1 MTPVQML
8 IAIAKAFGI
17 SVDVLR
23 SFDQRKSIRIRR
35 SLAMLTIR
43 QNTELSFPEIARL
56 FRRLNHTT
64 VLASCQ
70 SGELYRAEYP
80 ELAEAAVRAVRPI
93 ARTA

>member
-64 VLASCQ
+64 VLAS
-70 SGELYRAEYP
+70 
-80 ELAEAAVRAVRPI
+80 
-93 ARTA
+93 